1 VIHLGGEGLRE
12 VSKATRAS
20 INAASTENPMTVA
33 RGTTGV
39 SCLIG
44 RSECGVAQ
52 RYSGMLADGAPVPS
66 SHPDRVGNMSDATTI
81 PATRMIPASV
91 RRIARRRTSTL

>member
-1 VIHLGGEGLRE
+1 LRE
-12 VSKATRAS
+12 DSEAALAS
-20 INAASTENPMTVA
+20 IDAAINENPMTAA

-52 RYSGMLADGAPVPS
+52 RDKGMSGDGAPVPS
-66 SHPDRVGNMSDATTI
+66 SHPDRVGKVRDATTI
-81 PATRMIPASV
+81 PATRTIPASV

>member
-1 VIHLGGEGLRE
+1 
-12 VSKATRAS
+12 VSEATRTS
-20 INAASTENPMTVA
+20 IDAAINENPMTAA

-44 RSECGVAQ
+44 RSECGEAH
-52 RYSGMLADGAPVPS
+52 RDKGMSGDGAPVPS
-66 SHPDRVGNMSDATTI
+66 SHPLRVGNVSDATTI

-91 RRIARRRTSTL
+91 RRIARRRTSPL